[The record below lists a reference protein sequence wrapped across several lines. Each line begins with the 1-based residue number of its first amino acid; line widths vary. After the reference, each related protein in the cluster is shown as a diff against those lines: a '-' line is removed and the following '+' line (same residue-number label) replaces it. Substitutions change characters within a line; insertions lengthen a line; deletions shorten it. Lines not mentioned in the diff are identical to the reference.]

1 MWLDEWL
8 FNEGMTQQDFAKQV
22 GISREY
28 LNRIIGGAVRGS
40 PDVAK
45 KIQELTSGKVTLEEI
60 LFGDRTQRKKP
71 PKERK

>member
-1 MWLDEWL
+1 MWIDEWL
-8 FNEGMTQQDFAKQV
+8 FKEGMTQEKFANQV

-28 LNRIIGGAVRGS
+28 LNRIIAGAVRGS

-45 KIQELTSGKVTLEEI
+45 KIQETTKGEVTLEEI